1 MREPGADRVF
11 TEVPVAAG
19 ILHATADLI
28 DVLGDFLNRTD
39 PAIRAQLG
47 AYLISHHDI
56 DTTREPALAAAIT
69 LAELDEAADLLHTL
83 ADSAGHT
90 T

>member
-1 MREPGADRVF
+1 MTDPGTDHTF

-28 DVLGDFLNRTD
+28 DILSDFLNHAD
-39 PAIRAQLG
+39 PTIRAQLG
-47 AYLISHHDI
+47 AYLIGHRDI
-56 DTTREPALAAAIT
+56 DTTRNPPLAAAIT

-90 T
+90 L

>member
-1 MREPGADRVF
+1 MSDPGTDHIF
-11 TEVPVAAG
+11 IEVPVAAG

-28 DVLGDFLNRTD
+28 DVLSDFLNDAD
-39 PAIRAQLG
+39 PTIRAQLG
-47 AYLISHHDI
+47 AYLISHGDI
-56 DTTREPALAAAIT
+56 DTTPDSALAAALT

-90 T
+90 A

>member
-1 MREPGADRVF
+1 MTDPGTDHTF
-11 TEVPVAAG
+11 TNVPVAAG

-28 DVLGDFLNRTD
+28 DVLGDFLNHAD
-39 PAIRAQLG
+39 PAIHAQFG
-47 AYLISHHDI
+47 AYLIGHHDVEATS
-56 DTTREPALAAAIT
+56 DPALAAAIT

-83 ADSAGHT
+83 ADSACRT

>member
-1 MREPGADRVF
+1 MTDPGTDHTF
-11 TEVPVAAG
+11 TDVPVAAG

-28 DVLGDFLNRTD
+28 DVLGDFLNHTD
-39 PAIRAQLG
+39 PTILTQLG
-47 AYLISHHDI
+47 AYLISHHDV
-56 DTTREPALAAAIT
+56 DTTRDPALAAAIT

-90 T
+90 S

>member
-1 MREPGADRVF
+1 MNDPGTDHTF
-11 TEVPVAAG
+11 TDVPVAAG
-19 ILHATADLI
+19 ILHATANLI
-28 DVLGDFLNRTD
+28 DVLGDFLNHAD
-39 PAIRAQLG
+39 PAIRAQFG
-47 AYLISHHDI
+47 TYLISHHDV
-56 DTTREPALAAAIT
+56 DTTQDSALAAAIT

>member
-1 MREPGADRVF
+1 MSDPGIDHTF

-28 DVLGDFLNRTD
+28 DVLGDFLNHTD

-47 AYLISHHDI
+47 AYLISHHDV
-56 DTTREPALAAAIT
+56 DTTPDPALAAAIT

-90 T
+90 A